1 MRLEAYWGVGP
12 KTADLLRESLGESAA
27 IAAIEAA
34 DIRTLAEAGV
44 PRGRAV
50 RILRRANGTAGIDV
64 LGTSDTRS
72 VYDELLTLASS
83 YAVADHAADR
93 IRVMTPLTDREAI
106 TKRLDD
112 VLAAKDVWQGLT
124 ADDRKRVLAAF
135 ESYDDASG
143 TDRAA
148 VETALELRA
157 VGRAGSTFDALADTL
172 RTNVSDP
179 NETRSHS
186 ELVDHLLKDV
196 R

>member
-12 KTADLLRESLGESAA
+12 KTAELLRESIGESTA
-27 IAAIEAA
+27 IDAIESA
-34 DIRTLAEAGV
+34 DIRTLAAAGV

-106 TKRLDD
+106 ESQLDD
-112 VLAAKDVWQGLT
+112 VLAAKAAWTDLT
-124 ADDRKRVLAAF
+124 DD
-135 ESYDDASG
+135 D
-143 TDRAA
+143 
-148 VETALELRA
+148 
-157 VGRAGSTFDALADTL
+157 
-172 RTNVSDP
+172 
-179 NETRSHS
+179 
-186 ELVDHLLKDV
+186 
-196 R
+196 